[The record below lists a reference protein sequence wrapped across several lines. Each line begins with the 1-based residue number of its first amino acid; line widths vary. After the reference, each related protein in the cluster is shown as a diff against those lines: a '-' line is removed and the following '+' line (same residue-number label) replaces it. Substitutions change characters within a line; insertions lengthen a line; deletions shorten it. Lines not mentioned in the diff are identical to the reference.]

1 MRYSFLV
8 YILIVLMLVSC
19 SISPSENQDTDDSQE
34 VENPSSPNNPDEV
47 PVNHTDPSYPQYSN
61 TVSDGGILLEFA
73 YDGLPSTTWMG
84 IELKIL

>member
-47 PVNHTDPSYPQYSN
+47 PVNHTDPSYP
-61 TVSDGGILLEFA
+61 
-73 YDGLPSTTWMG
+73 
-84 IELKIL
+84 